1 MSVRTRKLLSPP
13 LAIMGVVIIAL
24 AYLLGW
30 SSTFSVK
37 KVEITGAPTA
47 AVLANIE
54 MKSQIEV
61 GQQLARVNPQSAARK
76 IEKLSWVKDVAIS
89 RNWLSGAVAIEINP
103 RQPLAFFNSDQVPG
117 QTIDEEGQ
125 LFSLPGYTN
134 PDLAHISAKSPDS
147 ALKANE
153 LFTQLPESFRSH
165 ITSMMATSSNTFT
178 LNSTIEGRD
187 IRIRWG
193 DSQDMAL
200 KISVINSL
208 LKLPENKKIKV
219 IDVVA
224 PHAPI
229 VK

>member
-1 MSVRTRKLLSPP
+1 MSARTRKLLSPP
-13 LAIMGVVIIAL
+13 LVILGVVLIVL

-30 SSTFSVK
+30 SSIFSVK
-37 KVEITGAPTA
+37 KIEIAGAPTT
-47 AVLANIE
+47 AVRAEIE
-54 MKSQIEV
+54 KKSQIEV
-61 GQQLARVNPQSAARK
+61 GQQLARVNPQSVSRK
-76 IEKLSWVKDVAIS
+76 IEKLSWVKDASIS
-89 RNWLSGAVAIEINP
+89 RDWLSGAVAIEITP
-103 RQPLAFFNSDQVPG
+103 REPLAFFNSDQVPG

-125 LFSLPGYTN
+125 LFSLPGYKN
-134 PDLAHISAKSPDS
+134 PDLALISAKSPDS

-153 LFTQLPESFRSH
+153 LFTALPENFRRS

-178 LNSTIEGRD
+178 LNSTLEGRD

-193 DSQDMAL
+193 DSQEMAL

-208 LKLPENKKIKV
+208 LKLPENKQIKL

>member
-1 MSVRTRKLLSPP
+1 M
-13 LAIMGVVIIAL
+13 
-24 AYLLGW
+24 
-30 SSTFSVK
+30 K
-37 KVEITGAPTA
+37 KVEIAGAPTA
-47 AVLANIE
+47 AVQAEIE
-54 MKSQIEV
+54 KKSQIEV
-61 GQQLARVNPQSAARK
+61 GQQLARVNPQSVSRK
-76 IEKLSWVKDVAIS
+76 IEKLSWIKEASIS
-89 RNWLSGAVAIEINP
+89 RDWLSGVVAIEITP
-103 RQPLAFFNSDQVPG
+103 REPLAFFNSDQVPG

-125 LFSLPGYTN
+125 LFSLPGYKN
-134 PDLAHISAKSPDS
+134 PDLALISAKSPDS

-153 LFTQLPESFRSH
+153 LFTALPENFRRS

-178 LNSTIEGRD
+178 LNSTLEGRD

-193 DSQDMAL
+193 DSQEMAL

-208 LKLPENKKIKV
+208 LKLPENKQIKL

>member
-1 MSVRTRKLLSPP
+1 M
-13 LAIMGVVIIAL
+13 AIAVL
-24 AYLLGW
+24 AYFLGW
-30 SSTFSVK
+30 SSIFSVK
-37 KVEITGAPTA
+37 KVEIAGAPTT
-47 AVLANIE
+47 AVPAEIE
-54 MKSQIEV
+54 NRSQIEV
-61 GQQLARVNPQSAARK
+61 GQQLARVNPQSVARR
-76 IEKLSWVKDVAIS
+76 IEKLDWVKDVAIS
-89 RNWLSGAVAIEINP
+89 RNWLSGVVAIEISP
-103 RQPLAFFNSDQVPG
+103 RVPLAFFNSDQVPG
-117 QTIDEEGQ
+117 QTIDEEGE

-134 PDLAHISAKSPDS
+134 PDLALISAKSPES

-153 LFTQLPESFRSH
+153 LFTALPEKFRRS
-165 ITSMMATSSNTFT
+165 ITLMMATSTNTFT
-178 LNSTIEGRD
+178 LNSTLEGRD

-208 LKLPENKKIKV
+208 LKLPENKQIKM

>member
-1 MSVRTRKLLSPP
+1 MSARTRKLFSPP
-13 LAIMGVVIIAL
+13 LAILVAVLIVL
-24 AYLLGW
+24 AYFLGW
-30 SSTFSVK
+30 SSFFSVK
-37 KVEITGAPTA
+37 KIEITGAPTTKVQA
-47 AVLANIE
+47 EIKQ
-54 MKSQIEV
+54 KSQIEA
-61 GQQLARVNPQSAARK
+61 GQQLARVNPQSVARR
-76 IEKLSWVKDVAIS
+76 IEKLAWVKDVSIS
-89 RNWLSGAVAIEINP
+89 RDWLSGVVAIEISP

-125 LFSLPGYTN
+125 LFSLPGYSN
-134 PDLAHISAKSPDS
+134 PDLALISAKNPDS

-153 LFTQLPESFRSH
+153 LFTALPENFRKN
-165 ITSMMATSSNTFT
+165 ITSMIATSTNTFT
-178 LNSTIEGRD
+178 LNSTLEGRD

-193 DSQDMAL
+193 DNQDMTL

-208 LKLPENKKIKV
+208 LKLPENKEIKL

>member
-1 MSVRTRKLLSPP
+1 MSARTRKLFSPP
-13 LAIMGVVIIAL
+13 LVILVALLIVL
-24 AYLLGW
+24 AYFLGW
-30 SSTFSVK
+30 SSFFSVK
-37 KVEITGAPTA
+37 KIEITGAPTTKVQA
-47 AVLANIE
+47 EIE
-54 MKSQIEV
+54 LKSQIEA
-61 GQQLARVNPQSAARK
+61 GQQLARVNPQSVARR
-76 IEKLSWVKDVAIS
+76 IEKLAWVKDVSIS
-89 RNWLSGAVAIEINP
+89 RDWLSGVVAIEISP

-125 LFSLPGYTN
+125 LFSLPGYSN
-134 PDLAHISAKSPDS
+134 SDLALISAKNPDS

-153 LFTQLPESFRSH
+153 LFTALPENFRKN
-165 ITSMMATSSNTFT
+165 ITSMIATSTNTFT
-178 LNSTIEGRD
+178 LNSTLEGRD

-193 DSQDMAL
+193 DNQDMAL

-208 LKLPENKKIKV
+208 LKLPENKEIKL

>member
-1 MSVRTRKLLSPP
+1 MSARTRKLFSPP
-13 LAIMGVVIIAL
+13 LVILVALLIVL
-24 AYLLGW
+24 AYFLGW
-30 SSTFSVK
+30 SSFFSVK
-37 KVEITGAPTA
+37 KIEITGAPTTKVQA
-47 AVLANIE
+47 EIE
-54 MKSQIEV
+54 QKSQIEA
-61 GQQLARVNPQSAARK
+61 GQQLARVNPQSVARR
-76 IEKLSWVKDVAIS
+76 IEKLAWVKDVSIS
-89 RNWLSGAVAIEINP
+89 RDWLSGVVAIEISP

-125 LFSLPGYTN
+125 LFSLPGYSN
-134 PDLAHISAKSPDS
+134 PDLALISAKNPDS

-153 LFTQLPESFRSH
+153 LFTALPENFRKN
-165 ITSMMATSSNTFT
+165 ITSMIATSTNTFT
-178 LNSTIEGRD
+178 LNSTLEGRD

-193 DSQDMAL
+193 DNQDMAL

-208 LKLPENKKIKV
+208 LKLPENKEIKL

>member
-1 MSVRTRKLLSPP
+1 M
-13 LAIMGVVIIAL
+13 AIAVL
-24 AYLLGW
+24 AYFLGW
-30 SSTFSVK
+30 SSIFSVK
-37 KVEITGAPTA
+37 EVKIAGAPTS
-47 AVLANIE
+47 AVQAEIE
-54 MKSQIEV
+54 NRSQIEV
-61 GQQLARVNPQSAARK
+61 GQQLARVNPQSVARR
-76 IEKLSWVKDVAIS
+76 IEKLAWVKDVAIS
-89 RNWLSGAVAIEINP
+89 RNWLSGVVAIEISP
-103 RQPLAFFNSDQVPG
+103 RVPLAFFNSDQVPG
-117 QTIDEEGQ
+117 QTIDEEGE

-134 PDLAHISAKSPDS
+134 PDLALISAKSPDS

-153 LFTQLPESFRSH
+153 LFTALPEKFRRS
-165 ITSMMATSSNTFT
+165 ITLMMATSTNTFT
-178 LNSTIEGRD
+178 LNSTLEGRD

-208 LKLPENKKIKV
+208 LKLPENKQIKM

>member
-1 MSVRTRKLLSPP
+1 MSARTRKFLSPP
-13 LAIMGVVIIAL
+13 LLILGVLIIVL
-24 AYLLGW
+24 AYVLGW
-30 SSTFSVK
+30 SSIFSVK
-37 KVEITGAPTA
+37 KVEIAGAPTA
-47 AVLANIE
+47 AVQAEIE
-54 MKSQIEV
+54 KKSQIEV
-61 GQQLARVNPQSAARK
+61 GQQLARVNPQSVSRK
-76 IEKLSWVKDVAIS
+76 IEKLSWIKEASIS
-89 RNWLSGAVAIEINP
+89 RDWLSGVVAIEITP
-103 RQPLAFFNSDQVPG
+103 REPLAFFNSDQVPG

-125 LFSLPGYTN
+125 LFSLPGYKN
-134 PDLAHISAKSPDS
+134 PDLALISAKSPDS

-153 LFTQLPESFRSH
+153 LFTALPENFRRS

-178 LNSTIEGRD
+178 LNSTLEGRD

-193 DSQDMAL
+193 DSQEMAL

-208 LKLPENKKIKV
+208 LKLPENKQIKL

>member
-13 LAIMGVVIIAL
+13 LAIIGVVIIAL

-30 SSTFSVK
+30 SSIFSVK

-61 GQQLARVNPQSAARK
+61 GQQLARVNPQSAARR
-76 IEKLSWVKDVAIS
+76 IEKLSWVQDVAIS

-134 PDLAHISAKSPDS
+134 PDLALISAKSPDS

-165 ITSMMATSSNTFT
+165 ITSMMATSPNTFT

>member
-1 MSVRTRKLLSPP
+1 MSVRTRKLLSPQ
-13 LAIMGVVIIAL
+13 LAILVVVIAVL
-24 AYLLGW
+24 AYFLGW
-30 SSTFSVK
+30 SSIFSVK
-37 KVEITGAPTA
+37 KVEIVGAPTT
-47 AVLANIE
+47 AVQAEIE
-54 MKSQIEV
+54 NRSQIEV
-61 GQQLARVNPQSAARK
+61 GQQLARVNPQSVARR
-76 IEKLSWVKDVAIS
+76 IEKLAWVKDVAIS
-89 RNWLSGAVAIEINP
+89 RNWLSGVVAIEISP
-103 RQPLAFFNSDQVPG
+103 RVPLAFFNSDQVPG
-117 QTIDEEGQ
+117 QTIDEEGE

-134 PDLAHISAKSPDS
+134 PDLALISAKSPDS

-153 LFTQLPESFRSH
+153 LFTALPEKFRRS
-165 ITSMMATSSNTFT
+165 ITLMMATSTNTFT
-178 LNSTIEGRD
+178 LNSTLEGRD

-208 LKLPENKKIKV
+208 LKLPENKQIKM

>member
-30 SSTFSVK
+30 SSIFSVK
-37 KVEITGAPTA
+37 KLEITGAPTA

-134 PDLAHISAKSPDS
+134 PDLALISAKSPDS

>member
-1 MSVRTRKLLSPP
+1 MSVRTRKFLSPP
-13 LAIMGVVIIAL
+13 LLILGVLIIVL
-24 AYLLGW
+24 AYFLGW
-30 SSTFSVK
+30 SSIFSVK
-37 KVEITGAPTA
+37 KVEIAGAPTA
-47 AVLANIE
+47 AVQVEIE
-54 MKSQIEV
+54 KKSQIEV
-61 GQQLARVNPQSAARK
+61 GQQLARVNPQSVSRK
-76 IEKLSWVKDVAIS
+76 IEKLSWIKEASIS
-89 RNWLSGAVAIEINP
+89 RDWLSGVVAIEITP
-103 RQPLAFFNSDQVPG
+103 REPLAFFNSDQVPG

-125 LFSLPGYTN
+125 LFSLPGYKN
-134 PDLAHISAKSPDS
+134 PDLALISAKSPDS

-153 LFTQLPESFRSH
+153 LFTALPENFRRS

-178 LNSTIEGRD
+178 LNSTLEGRD

-193 DSQDMAL
+193 DSQEMAL

-208 LKLPENKKIKV
+208 LKLPENKQIKL

>member
-1 MSVRTRKLLSPP
+1 MSARARKLLSPP

-30 SSTFSVK
+30 SSIFSVK

-89 RNWLSGAVAIEINP
+89 RNWLSGAVAIEVNP

-134 PDLAHISAKSPDS
+134 PDLALISAKSPDS

-153 LFTQLPESFRSH
+153 LFTALPENFRKN
-165 ITSMMATSSNTFT
+165 ITSMLATSSNTFT
-178 LNSTIEGRD
+178 LNSTLEGRD

-208 LKLPENKKIKV
+208 LKLPENKKIKM

>member
-1 MSVRTRKLLSPP
+1 MSARTRKFLSPP
-13 LAIMGVVIIAL
+13 LLILGVLIIVL
-24 AYLLGW
+24 AYFLGW
-30 SSTFSVK
+30 SSIFSVK
-37 KVEITGAPTA
+37 KVEIAGAPTT
-47 AVLANIE
+47 AVQAEIE
-54 MKSQIEV
+54 KKSQIEV
-61 GQQLARVNPQSAARK
+61 GQQLARVNPQSVSRK
-76 IEKLSWVKDVAIS
+76 IEKLSWIKEASIS
-89 RNWLSGAVAIEINP
+89 RDWLSGVVAIEITP
-103 RQPLAFFNSDQVPG
+103 REPLAFFNSDQVPG

-125 LFSLPGYTN
+125 LFSLPGYKN
-134 PDLAHISAKSPDS
+134 PDLALISAKSPDS

-153 LFTQLPESFRSH
+153 LFTALPENFRRS

-178 LNSTIEGRD
+178 LNSTLEGRD

-193 DSQDMAL
+193 DSQEMAL

-208 LKLPENKKIKV
+208 LKLPENKQIKL